1 MADGRLSAA
10 IKRFAEIKLLMCRC
24 SPDGV
29 LIEKRLTF
37 GFFGWI
43 EKFLCNRYFPVGFL
57 TSASGEND
65 GGKSVKTSTG
75 VGITLMADLKSTI
88 LRGITAGL

>member
-1 MADGRLSAA
+1 MRLLFDGIIITVRTESKYRSRADGRLSAV

-43 EKFLCNRYFPVGFL
+43 EKFLCNRYFPVGFV

-65 GGKSVKTSTG
+65 G
-75 VGITLMADLKSTI
+75 
-88 LRGITAGL
+88 